1 MIRGTGFF
9 NKNKRVYSYVE
20 IAVFRAGMGKLGI
33 KKIKRLSWLKIGLGG
48 ILAGVGILTL
58 PIPCGSFFMIGAG
71 CSLMILGG
79 LDLWKYYKR
88 FKSDLI
94 FWGWRFGFMFNDL
107 KGGIKKYEA

>member
-1 MIRGTGFF
+1 MIRGREVL
-9 NKNKRVYSYVE
+9 NKSKRVYSPAE
-20 IAVFRAGMGKLGI
+20 IIAYRLKADKLGI
-33 KKIKRLSWLKIGLGG
+33 EILKRVSWLKIGLGG
-48 ILAGVGILTL
+48 CLAGVGVLTL